1 GSSSTSK
8 MRGKPC
14 NGCGLGVFQGRLN
27 GQVISST
34 WMNAK
39 NELTWINPL
48 TGVKEAVPAT
58 AKIHV
63 DNVLPQNAIR
73 QIEGF
78 DYLPKSVQNEILK
91 DPANLQPMIK
101 SANCSKGCKVE
112 VDGAGWMMWNG
123 NPVSAEYK
131 DYLKKHRMDSEVIF

>member
-1 GSSSTSK
+1 
-8 MRGKPC
+8 
-14 NGCGLGVFQGRLN
+14 
-27 GQVISST
+27 
-34 WMNAK
+34 MNAK

-63 DNVLPQNAIR
+63 DHVLPQNAIR

-78 DYLPKSVQNEILK
+78 DSLPKGVQNEIMK

-112 VDGAGWMMWNG
+112 AEGAGWMTWNG
-123 NPVSAEYK
+123 KPVSEKYK
-131 DYLKKHRMDSEVIF
+131 MYLEEAQQDFRTKVSKIIDDNNALKGK